1 MIDVAVHNDADLGVM
16 MTMLMV
22 MTQKSG
28 GVGDVIAKIV
38 TVSHSVQKKWK

>member
-1 MIDVAVHNDADLGVM
+1 MIDVVVHDDADLGVM
-16 MTMLMV
+16 MAMLMV
-22 MTQKSG
+22 MTQKS